1 MIMSALSPYRFSQAN
16 LAEPEIDKLVCH
28 LALTLHSKDNRE
40 RQSPDFAYALA
51 GKPDIRA
58 GSCAG
63 IVNDHVSQGNPVG
76 LRTDKLASGFVF
88 ITA

>member
-1 MIMSALSPYRFSQAN
+1 MSVLSPYRDIQAN
-16 LAEPEIDKLVCH
+16 IAELETDELVCH
-28 LALTLHSKDNRE
+28 LALTLHSKDSRE

-63 IVNDHVSQGNPVG
+63 IDNDHVSQGNPVG
-76 LRTDKLASGFVF
+76 PQTDKLASGFVF

>member
-1 MIMSALSPYRFSQAN
+1 MRMSALPPYRFIQAN
-16 LAEPEIDKLVCH
+16 IAEPETDELVCH

-51 GKPDIRA
+51 GKLDIGA

-63 IVNDHVSQGNPVG
+63 IVNDHVSQGNPVVPQ
-76 LRTDKLASGFVF
+76 TDKLASGFVF